1 MLRALKILVVIV
13 LALIVLAAAGI
24 FAITRLIDPNDFK
37 PQISTAA
44 REQANLD
51 VQIPGNLAWTFWP
64 YLGIEVGRTEVRI
77 ADDEQLFAAFD
88 NVRSSIAVM
97 PLLRGAV
104 ELSGLYLDGLEL
116 NLVESAEGANWE
128 RIGSAQTSTETAEA
142 PAAESQPL
150 DIPVSIPEITLSN
163 GKVRYLNNVD
173 GTDIRVEQLN
183 VSARD
188 FSLTSPFPLEAALR
202 YQDQADI
209 RIDLAL
215 SGTVGMDLE
224 KNLFRFEQAVIDTTL
239 AGITTLPLQVHARQS
254 IEAALDEDRISIH
267 DILVEAAG
275 TRTTGDLELTQ
286 LSAKPIFRGALS
298 VAPFDANAALKAIGE
313 APIETTDPAA
323 LKKIAMDMTFSGPE
337 NSILLEPLKV
347 TLDNSTITGVA
358 GLTDIDSGHIR
369 FDLTLDQLV
378 ADGYLPPTVE
388 EAAADAEEEVLAT
401 TESLLPPLS
410 TEPLLPLEDLRALKV
425 DGVFSAGTIQMEGIE
440 MRDLRVLVR
449 ADNGLMELVE
459 AGMQLMQGSFK
470 SSAAL
475 DARTDNPVMTFD
487 ASTNGVQIQPI
498 MKMALDDDLFTGIL
512 DMTMTF
518 RAEGNSEQALADSG
532 NGTANLTLAQGT
544 IRGMNLNN
552 ALGAGINDML
562 GQYQVITQFLPDV
575 DQGRLPPALKEDTEV
590 VQLKMVTRIDDLIA
604 HIDSM
609 DAELDRG
616 TLSGKGFLNLRSQ
629 AFDLRMAMK
638 VPDLSTNK
646 YIADRAWP
654 MRCKGNL
661 AGDVSK
667 WCGADSKAFRDIGK
681 DITTQLAKDKLLDR
695 FGIEGEGDSA
705 EEVVK
710 DAAKQK
716 AQEELKKKA
725 EEGLKKLFQ

>member
-1 MLRALKILVVIV
+1 MLRALKILGIIV
-13 LALIVLAAAGI
+13 LALIVLAAGAI

-37 PQISTAA
+37 PKISTVA

-51 VQIPGNLAWTFWP
+51 VQIPGNLGWSFWP

-104 ELSGLYLDGLEL
+104 ELSGLHLDGLEL
-116 NLVESAEGANWE
+116 NLIETADGANWE
-128 RIGSAQTSTETAEA
+128 RIGAAEASPETAED

-150 DIPVSIPEITLSN
+150 DMPVSIPEITVSN
-163 GKVRYLNNVD
+163 GKVRYLNNID
-173 GTDIRVEQLN
+173 GTDIRVEQMN

-188 FSLTSPFPLEAALR
+188 FSLTAPFPLEAALR

-209 RIDLAL
+209 RIDLAV
-215 SGTVGMDLE
+215 SGTVSMDLE
-224 KNLFRFEQAVIDTTL
+224 KNLFRFDQSVIDTTL
-239 AGITTLPLQVHARQS
+239 AGITTLPVQVHSRQS
-254 IEAALDEDRISIH
+254 IEAALDEDRISIR

-275 TRTTGDLELTQ
+275 TRTSGNLELTQ
-286 LSAKPIFRGALS
+286 LSTKPIFRGALS

-323 LKKIAMDMTFSGPE
+323 LKNISMDMTFSGPE
-337 NSILLEPLKV
+337 NSILLEPLKI
-347 TLDNSTITGVA
+347 TLDNSSITGVA

-378 ADGYLPPTVE
+378 ADGYLPPT
-388 EAAADAEEEVLAT
+388 AEEVTAEEDQVVAT

-410 TEPLLPLEDLRALKV
+410 SESLLPLEDLRALKV
-425 DGVFSAGTIQMEGIE
+425 DGVFSAGAIQMEGIE

-449 ADNGLMELVE
+449 ADNGLMEMVE
-459 AGMQLMQGSFK
+459 AGSKLMAGSFK
-470 SSAAL
+470 SKATL
-475 DARTDNPVMTFD
+475 DARTDKPVMTFE

-498 MKMALDDDLFTGIL
+498 MKMALEDDLFTGIL
-512 DMTMTF
+512 DMTMKL
-518 RAEGNSEQALADSG
+518 RAEGNSEQALADSS
-532 NGTANLTLAQGT
+532 NGTVNMTLAQGT

-562 GQYQVITQFLPDV
+562 GQYQVLTQFLPDV

-590 VQLKMVTRIDDLIA
+590 VQLKMVARIDDLIA
-604 HIDSM
+604 HIDSL

-616 TLSGKGFLNLRSQ
+616 SLSGKGLLNLRSQ

-667 WCGADSKAFRDIGK
+667 WCGADNKAFREMGK
-681 DITTQLAKDKLLDR
+681 EITTQLAKDKLLDR
-695 FGIEGEGDSA
+695 FGIEGKGDST

-716 AQEELKKKA
+716 AKEEVKKKA

>member
-1 MLRALKILVVIV
+1 MLRALKILVVIA
-13 LALIVLAAAGI
+13 LALIVLVAAGI

-51 VQIPGNLAWTFWP
+51 LQIPGNLAWTFWP

-77 ADDEQLFAAFD
+77 AGDEQLFAAFD

-104 ELSGLYLDGLEL
+104 ELSGLHLDGLEL
-116 NLVESAEGANWE
+116 NLVETAEGANWE
-128 RIGSAQTSTETAEA
+128 RIGAAEASTETTEA
-142 PAAESQPL
+142 PVAESQPL
-150 DIPVSIPEITLSN
+150 DIPVSIPEITVSN

-183 VSARD
+183 VSARN

-209 RIDLAL
+209 RIDLAV

-254 IEAALDEDRISIH
+254 IEAALDEDRISIR
-267 DILVEAAG
+267 DILVETAG
-275 TRTTGDLELTQ
+275 TRTTGNLELTQ

-313 APIETTDPAA
+313 APIETTDPTA
-323 LKKIAMDMTFSGPE
+323 LKKVAMDMTFSGPE
-337 NSILLEPLKV
+337 NSILLEPLKI

-378 ADGYLPPTVE
+378 ADGYLPPTTE
-388 EAAADAEEEVLAT
+388 ETATEEEVLAT

-410 TEPLLPLEDLRALKV
+410 SEPLLPLEDLRALKV
-425 DGVFSAGTIQMEGIE
+425 DGVFSAGVIQMEGIE
-440 MRDLRVLVR
+440 MRDLRVSVR
-449 ADNGLMELVE
+449 ADNGLMEMVE
-459 AGMQLMQGSFK
+459 AGSKLMAGSIK
-470 SSAAL
+470 SKAAL
-475 DARTDNPVMTFD
+475 DARTDKPVMTFS
-487 ASTNGVQIQPI
+487 ASTSGVQIQPI
-498 MKMALDDDLFTGIL
+498 MKMALEDDLFTGIL
-512 DMTMTF
+512 DMTMNF

-532 NGTANLTLAQGT
+532 NGTVNLTLAQGT
-544 IRGMNLNN
+544 IRGVNLNN

-590 VQLKMVTRIDDLIA
+590 VQLKMAARIDDLIA
-604 HIDSM
+604 HIDSL

-661 AGDVSK
+661 AGEVSK
-667 WCGADSKAFRDIGK
+667 WCGADSKAFREIGK

-695 FGIEGEGDSA
+695 FGIEGKGDSA

-710 DAAKQK
+710 DAAKEK
-716 AQEELKKKA
+716 AKEEVKKKA

>member
-224 KNLFRFEQAVIDTTL
+224 KTCSVLSKRSSIPRWPASPPCRCRFTPGKVSK
-239 AGITTLPLQVHARQS
+239 PLW
-254 IEAALDEDRISIH
+254 
-267 DILVEAAG
+267 
-275 TRTTGDLELTQ
+275 T
-286 LSAKPIFRGALS
+286 
-298 VAPFDANAALKAIGE
+298 
-313 APIETTDPAA
+313 
-323 LKKIAMDMTFSGPE
+323 KIASVFTTFWWKQRAP
-337 NSILLEPLKV
+337 V
-347 TLDNSTITGVA
+347 
-358 GLTDIDSGHIR
+358 
-369 FDLTLDQLV
+369 
-378 ADGYLPPTVE
+378 PP
-388 EAAADAEEEVLAT
+388 
-401 TESLLPPLS
+401 
-410 TEPLLPLEDLRALKV
+410 
-425 DGVFSAGTIQMEGIE
+425 
-440 MRDLRVLVR
+440 
-449 ADNGLMELVE
+449 
-459 AGMQLMQGSFK
+459 
-470 SSAAL
+470 
-475 DARTDNPVMTFD
+475 
-487 ASTNGVQIQPI
+487 
-498 MKMALDDDLFTGIL
+498 
-512 DMTMTF
+512 
-518 RAEGNSEQALADSG
+518 
-532 NGTANLTLAQGT
+532 
-544 IRGMNLNN
+544 
-552 ALGAGINDML
+552 
-562 GQYQVITQFLPDV
+562 VIW
-575 DQGRLPPALKEDTEV
+575 
-590 VQLKMVTRIDDLIA
+590 
-604 HIDSM
+604 S
-609 DAELDRG
+609 
-616 TLSGKGFLNLRSQ
+616 
-629 AFDLRMAMK
+629 
-638 VPDLSTNK
+638 
-646 YIADRAWP
+646 
-654 MRCKGNL
+654 
-661 AGDVSK
+661 
-667 WCGADSKAFRDIGK
+667 
-681 DITTQLAKDKLLDR
+681 
-695 FGIEGEGDSA
+695 
-705 EEVVK
+705 
-710 DAAKQK
+710 
-716 AQEELKKKA
+716 
-725 EEGLKKLFQ
+725 

>member
-1 MLRALKILVVIV
+1 MLRALKILGIIV
-13 LALIVLAAAGI
+13 LALIVLAAGAI

-51 VQIPGNLAWTFWP
+51 VQIPGNLAWSFWP

-77 ADDEQLFAAFD
+77 AGDEQLFAAFD

-104 ELSGLYLDGLEL
+104 ELSGLHLDGLEL
-116 NLVESAEGANWE
+116 NLIETSDGANWE
-128 RIGSAQTSTETAEA
+128 RIGAPGASTETAED

-150 DIPVSIPEITLSN
+150 DMPVSIPEITVSN
-163 GKVRYLNNVD
+163 GKVHYLNNID
-173 GTDIRVEQLN
+173 GTDIRVEQMN

-209 RIDLAL
+209 RIDLAI
-215 SGTVGMDLE
+215 SGTVSMDLE
-224 KNLFRFEQAVIDTTL
+224 KNLFRFDQSVIDTTL

-254 IEAALDEDRISIH
+254 IEAALDEDRISIS

-275 TRTTGDLELTQ
+275 TRTSGNLELTQ
-286 LSAKPIFRGALS
+286 LSAKPIFRGDLS

-313 APIETTDPAA
+313 APIETADPAA
-323 LKKIAMDMTFSGPE
+323 LKNIAMEMTFSGPE
-337 NSILLEPLKV
+337 NSILLEPLKI

-378 ADGYLPPTVE
+378 ADGYLPPTVA
-388 EAAADAEEEVLAT
+388 EAAEEEQVLAT

-425 DGVFSAGTIQMEGIE
+425 DGAFSAGAIQMEGIE

-459 AGMQLMQGSFK
+459 AGSKLMAGSFK
-470 SSAAL
+470 SAAVL
-475 DARTDNPVMTFD
+475 DARTDKPVITFS
-487 ASTNGVQIQPI
+487 ASTSGVQIQPI
-498 MKMALDDDLFTGIL
+498 MKMALEDDLFTGIL
-512 DMTMTF
+512 DMNMNF
-518 RAEGNSEQALADSG
+518 RAEGNSEQTLADSG
-532 NGTANLTLAQGT
+532 NGTVDLTMAQGT

-590 VQLKMVTRIDDLIA
+590 VQLKMAARIDDLIA
-604 HIDSM
+604 HIDSL

-661 AGDVSK
+661 AGEVSK
-667 WCGADSKAFRDIGK
+667 WCGADNKAFREMGK
-681 DITTQLAKDKLLDR
+681 EITTQLAKDKLLDR

-705 EEVVK
+705 KEVVK

-716 AQEELKKKA
+716 AQEELKKQA